1 MKIRRANLFSSKNK
15 NQDPVVQ
22 RVISTNP
29 ELNLNLNPGFFISLF
44 NSLLGKFSLFFLEHP
59 MIKLQAKRFDLN
71 FLLKLSDLKSNS
83 TLTLGYLN
91 PALDNPGQV
100 IIMLQL
106 AT

>member
-22 RVISTNP
+22 RVISTNL

-44 NSLLGKFSLFFLEHP
+44 NSLLGKIFPILFRTSNDQ
-59 MIKLQAKRFDLN
+59 IASKKIWSKLP
-71 FLLKLSDLKSNS
+71 LKLSDLKSNS

-91 PALDNPGQV
+91 PALENPGQV
-100 IIMLQL
+100 IKMLQL

>member
-1 MKIRRANLFSSKNK
+1 
-15 NQDPVVQ
+15 
-22 RVISTNP
+22 
-29 ELNLNLNPGFFISLF
+29 
-44 NSLLGKFSLFFLEHP
+44 
-59 MIKLQAKRFDLN
+59 MIKLQAKRYDLN

-91 PALDNPGQV
+91 LALDNPGQV

>member
-83 TLTLGYLN
+83 TLALGYLN
-91 PALDNPGQV
+91 LALDNPGQV